1 MAINPYDIQGIDSY
15 ALDDDLS
22 TSLLPEEQQEKLKGN
37 VGVPV
42 FFGNVQTP
50 EQNKFI
56 DNVLALPRGFGKSAA
71 RMGAA
76 EIPEGLLH

>member
-50 EQNKFI
+50 E
-56 DNVLALPRGFGKSAA
+56 
-71 RMGAA
+71 
-76 EIPEGLLH
+76 